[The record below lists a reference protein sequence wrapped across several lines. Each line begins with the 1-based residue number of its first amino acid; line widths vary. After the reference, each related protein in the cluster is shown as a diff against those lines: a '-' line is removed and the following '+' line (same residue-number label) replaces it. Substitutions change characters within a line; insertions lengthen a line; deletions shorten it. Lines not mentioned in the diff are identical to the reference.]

1 MQKPIRSAVVLGA
14 GTMGAQI
21 AAHFA
26 NAGVET
32 TLLDIVPRELTEEE
46 EAAGLTREDRQV
58 RDRLARQGLEQAK
71 RAEPAAFFTPDKAE
85 WITIGN
91 FEDDL
96 EAVTDVDWVLEAV
109 VENLEIKR
117 DLMGRVD
124 DLLAE
129 GTIVS
134 TNTSGIPIH
143 DIAEGRSE
151 AFRTHFL
158 GTHLFNP
165 PRYLRLLE
173 VIPTEE
179 TADEVVD
186 RVKSFASVRLGKGVV
201 ECKDTPNFIANRLG
215 SVSGAFVMDY
225 ALEHGYGVKEVDS
238 ITGPLIGRPKTATF
252 RLLDLVGLDVA
263 MDVRSNLA
271 DALPDDEAIE
281 YLTAERAEELTS
293 EMLERGWLG
302 NKRGQGFYKK
312 VEQDGEKEYWPLDLA
327 SLEYQPPEKVRF
339 ESVGEA
345 KDLPTPAE
353 RIEALMEADDC
364 AADFIRAMTLFNL
377 SYASRRI
384 PGIADTPRPID
395 NAMRWGFQHDAGPF
409 ERWDELGVAETVER
423 MKEHGYE
430 PAGWV
435 EDMLESGFESFY
447 QYEDARRVGVY
458 APEKGDYVPL
468 AGDAKRLQLPQLKAE
483 GAVIEEN
490 DGASLVDLGDG
501 VACLEFHTKGNSIDE
516 DVMTMLDR
524 ALDRVEQEWL
534 GLVIGNE
541 ADNFSLGAN
550 LFTIAVA
557 AQNELWDQLDEAVT
571 TLQRLNMRMRHF
583 PKPVVVAPVG
593 RTLGGGTEIAM
604 HAPGVVAAAESYI
617 GLVEVAVG
625 VIPAGG
631 GSKEMVRRVV
641 NPVAVVENGDVL
653 PPLQEL
659 FERVGQAE
667 VARSAEQARRYGFL
681 GAADRIVMNRE
692 HLLAEAKREV
702 LHMAPGYKPPD
713 PEKIYAAGRDANAA
727 LKVGIFSFLESGY
740 ISEYDAHVGR
750 KLAHVLTGG
759 NLSQPGW
766 VDPWYI
772 LDLEREAFL
781 SLAGEDKT
789 QARIWHMLQ
798 EGQPLRN

>member
-1 MQKPIRSAVVLGA
+1 MQRPIRSAVVLGA

-21 AAHFA
+21 AAHLA
-26 NAGVET
+26 NAGVAT
-32 TLLDIVPRELTEEE
+32 SLLDIVPRELTDEE

-58 RDRLARQGLEQAK
+58 RNRLAREGLEQAK

-85 WITIGN
+85 WIRIGN

-96 EAVTDVDWVLEAV
+96 DAVSDADWVLEAV

-117 DLMGRVD
+117 ELMARVD
-124 DLLAE
+124 DLLVE

-151 AFRTHFL
+151 TFRSYFL
-158 GTHLFNP
+158 GTHFFNP

-173 VIPTEE
+173 IIPTED
-179 TADEVVD
+179 TSDEVVE
-186 RVKSFASVRLGKGVV
+186 RVKSFSSVRLGKGVV

-225 ALEHGYGVKEVDS
+225 ALEHGYGVKEIDS

-271 DALPDDEAIE
+271 EALPEDEAIE
-281 YLTAERAEELTS
+281 YLTSERAERLTS

-302 NKRGQGFYKK
+302 NKTGQGFYKG
-312 VEQDGEKEYWPLDLA
+312 VEQDGEKEYWPLNLE
-327 SLEYQPPEKVRF
+327 SLEYEAPEEVRF
-339 ESVGEA
+339 DSVGEA
-345 KDLPTPAE
+345 KDLSTPAE
-353 RIEALMEADDC
+353 RIEALMDADDR

-377 SYASRRI
+377 SYASKRI
-384 PGIADTPRPID
+384 PEIADTPRPID

-409 ERWDELGVAETVER
+409 ELWDQLDVAETVER
-423 MKEHGYE
+423 MNEHGYE

-435 EDMLESGFESFY
+435 EEMLESGFNSFY
-447 QYEDARRVGVY
+447 QYEDKRRVGVY
-458 APEKGDYVPL
+458 KPEKGDYVPL
-468 AGDAKRLQLPQLKAE
+468 ALDPKRIQLPQLKAE

-516 DVMTMLDR
+516 DVMTMFDR
-524 ALDRVEQEWL
+524 ALDRVERDWL

-571 TLQRLNMRMRHF
+571 TLQSANMRMRHF
-583 PKPVVVAPVG
+583 PKPIVVAPAG

-604 HAPGVVAAAESYI
+604 HAPRVVAAAESYI
-617 GLVEVAVG
+617 GLVEAAVG

-641 NPVAVVENGDVL
+641 NPVAEVENGDVL
-653 PPLQEL
+653 PPLQEM

-667 VARSAEQARRYGFL
+667 VARSAAQARQHGFL
-681 GAADRIVMNRE
+681 GPADRIVMNRE

-702 LHMAPGYKPPD
+702 LHMAPGYQPPD

-727 LKVGIFSFLESGY
+727 LKVGIFSFVESGY
-740 ISEYDAHVGR
+740 ISEYDAHIGR

-766 VDPWYI
+766 VDPWYM

-781 SLAGEDKT
+781 SLAGEEKT
-789 QARIWHMLQ
+789 QARMWHMLQ
-798 EGQPLRN
+798 EGSPLRN